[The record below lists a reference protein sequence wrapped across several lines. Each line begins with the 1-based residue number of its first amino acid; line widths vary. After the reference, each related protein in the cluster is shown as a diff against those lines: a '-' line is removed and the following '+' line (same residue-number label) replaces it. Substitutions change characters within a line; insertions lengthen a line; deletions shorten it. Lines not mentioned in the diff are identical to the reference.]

1 MIDSN
6 AATLGVY
13 TLYLESFNTLDPA
26 ALNSNKPTLRTDI
39 ITIEVTLYVRD
50 FPLET
55 PVTITLG
62 DTLTIQVPHVYSQ
75 IGITPALDINLMQPS
90 DGTQLSFVSFNED
103 ETDHTKVII
112 ETSGAGSH
120 GVYPM
125 YLYSFSTFNSLE
137 VLREDTIFVEI
148 TNYIRDN
155 PLVEAV
161 TVKKDDLLVVI
172 VPNVYSSITITPI
185 QDINVR

>member
-62 DTLTIQVPHVYSQ
+62 DTLTIQVPHV
-75 IGITPALDINLMQPS
+75 
-90 DGTQLSFVSFNED
+90 
-103 ETDHTKVII
+103 
-112 ETSGAGSH
+112 
-120 GVYPM
+120 
-125 YLYSFSTFNSLE
+125 
-137 VLREDTIFVEI
+137 
-148 TNYIRDN
+148 
-155 PLVEAV
+155 
-161 TVKKDDLLVVI
+161 
-172 VPNVYSSITITPI
+172 
-185 QDINVR
+185 